1 MNIFNADCLEKM
13 KDIENKSV
21 DLFFTDLP
29 YGETSCKWDS
39 CIDLEL
45 MWKQFK
51 RIRKDTTPIIFT
63 CSTKFGYTLIESN
76 KKEFRYDMV
85 WVKSAP
91 VGFLNAKRMPMKKH
105 EMVYI
110 FYKKCPT
117 ETYGNNIKKY
127 HKHKFLDNDNNNIKE
142 NNFCNYDVN
151 KNVYGGGKDNRIKI
165 SKDKK
170 DHQIKYNPPL
180 PNSIIKE
187 NKDYDNREIKERNT
201 IKKEEN
207 YGKSYLDKKVNFRK
221 YNPKLGGNNQES
233 HLYNPP
239 LPNSIIKEDD
249 NKRPTDT
256 YKNNSDIYGKIDRPD
271 FKRKNNESMYKPPLP
286 NSILEIKSQKG
297 KHSTQKPTQLSDFFI
312 KYYSNEN
319 DLVLDC
325 CMGSGS
331 TGLSCKN
338 LNRRFIG
345 IEKNE
350 EIFNIAKDRLNH

>member
-1 MNIFNADCLEKM
+1 MENIKLFNADCLEKM
-13 KDIENKSV
+13 KDIEDKSI
-21 DLFFTDLP
+21 DLIFTDLP

-39 CIDLEL
+39 CIDLDL

-63 CSTKFGYTLIESN
+63 CSTKFGYSLIESN

-85 WVKSAP
+85 WIKSSP

-110 FYKKCPT
+110 FYKKCPS

-127 HKHKFLDNDNNNIKE
+127 HKHKFLDKE
-142 NNFCNYDVN
+142 
-151 KNVYGGGKDNRIKI
+151 
-165 SKDKK
+165 
-170 DHQIKYNPPL
+170 
-180 PNSIIKE
+180 E

-239 LPNSIIKEDD
+239 LPNSIIKEDNFCNYDVHKNVYGGGKD
-249 NKRPTDT
+249 NR
-256 YKNNSDIYGKIDRPD
+256 IKISKDKKD
-271 FKRKNNESMYKPPLP
+271 HQIKYNPPLP
-286 NSILEIKSQKG
+286 NSILKIKSEKG

-319 DLVLDC
+319 DIVLDC

-331 TGLSCKN
+331 TGISCKN

-350 EIFNIAKDRLNH
+350 EIFNIAKDRLN